1 MSQEIINVGSA
12 PNDGMGD
19 PIRNAFIATNSNFAQ
34 LFALPNPTPPTTLT
48 GKPGD
53 VAGMYAY
60 NSSYFYYCFGS
71 YNGTTTIWAQVPQV
85 NNVSGN
91 SIGYGTSN
99 VTIASSNAN
108 ITVGVSGVGNV
119 ATFTTTGV
127 TVSGSVT
134 AGAIKTNSYQYA
146 NGTPFAGNYGNANV
160 NAFLPTYSGSMQNVA
175 AIITTGNI
183 TSNGGY
189 FHGNGYYLT
198 GISGGAGNYGN
209 SNVQSF
215 LSSGAVN
222 NAVVNGTVT
231 ATTYLGDGSQLTGI
245 PSSYTNANV
254 ATFLPTYGGILGN
267 GAANVEANQVVAVGI
282 QTTGNVGAGN
292 ISGANVISA
301 ITITATGN
309 VYGNYII
316 GNGSQLSG
324 LPTSYTNANVTAL
337 LSSGNVT
344 TDIITTG
351 NVLSQSAISTTGNVL
366 AQGLVSATGNI
377 VTDGV
382 FIGTFQGNVTGN
394 FVVPG
399 ANTQVIFNTNGNADA
414 TGGMTYNKDSNTFI
428 VLGTVS
434 AQGNII
440 GGNIVGNALYL
451 TNIPAGNLTGA
462 VPVANTAITANT
474 VTTNAQPNITSVG
487 TLTTLT
493 VSGNVTA
500 NTITTSGTGGDIA
513 GANLIATVSLSAS
526 GNVTVGNLQLTASSS
541 PTSSSP
547 GVVGQLA
554 WDTNYIYVC
563 IAPNTWARSA
573 LTSGY

>member
-19 PIRNAFIATNSNFAQ
+19 PIRNAFIATNSNFEQ
-34 LFALPNPTPPTTLT
+34 LFALPNPNPPSTLI
-48 GKPGD
+48 GKAGD

-60 NSSYFYYCFGS
+60 SSTFFYYCFGS
-71 YNGTTTIWAQVPQV
+71 YDGSTIIWGKVPQV
-85 NNVSGN
+85 NNISGN
-91 SIGYGTSN
+91 SIGFGTSN
-99 VTIASSNAN
+99 VAIASANAN
-108 ITVGVSGVGNV
+108 VTVGVAGTANV
-119 ATFTTTGV
+119 ATFTSTGV
-127 TVSGSVT
+127 TVPGSIT
-134 AGAIKTNSYQYA
+134 TGIIKTNTYQYA

-175 AIITTGNI
+175 SIITTGNI
-183 TSNGGY
+183 KSNGGY
-189 FHGNGYYLT
+189 FVGNGYYLT
-198 GISGGAGNYGN
+198 GISGGSGSYGN

-231 ATTYLGDGSQLTGI
+231 ATTYLGNGSQLTGI

-254 ATFLPTYGGILGN
+254 ATFLPTYGGVLGN
-267 GAANVEANQVVAVGI
+267 GSATVEANQVIAVGI

-292 ISGANVISA
+292 ITGANVISA
-301 ITITATGN
+301 ITITASGN

-324 LPTSYTNANVTAL
+324 LPTSYTNSNVTAL

-351 NVLSQSAISTTGNVL
+351 NIISQSTISATGNVL
-366 AQGLVSATGNI
+366 AQGVVSATGNI

-414 TGGMTYNKDSNTFI
+414 VGGITYNKDSNTFI

-440 GGNIVGNALYL
+440 GGNIIGNALYL

-462 VPVANTAITANT
+462 VPVANTAVTANT

-493 VSGNVTA
+493 VNGNVTA
-500 NTITTSGTGGDIA
+500 NTITTSGAGGDIA
-513 GANLIATVSLSAS
+513 GANLIATISLSAS